1 MTQRARHRW
10 NQRTPPPRLRWMQL
24 HRPRSVAVTT
34 ALVAALGLAM
44 TGCGSRTNNVATP
57 VVTAVGANF
66 ASLSPL
72 EICGL
77 FDEPAVNRTFDYSFD
92 SVDGMAPEYSIDQF
106 GASCGFDATSDGFQG
121 DRLSVKW
128 FVGAPTVAD
137 GHFRQW
143 PYGVQE
149 GQKRTSA
156 TIDGHAATVFIN
168 NETTSVQTMLA
179 NRVLSVET
187 FTDNDS
193 RKARLTQ
200 QSMAFMKM
208 LITSTSSLQP
218 GPLPADDGPV
228 PQLFE
233 MTPGQV
239 CSLLR
244 DSTVATLAS
253 NSMSRAQPGPDAYDT
268 MAVEP
273 HMVSCTKGRS
283 KVAVAITDYA
293 SGQFPD
299 TRIGG
304 LPARWSTML
313 VDEADPRSQ
322 RLPVEVMS
330 TRTADDTAEERLV
343 SLTVDS
349 TNDTPEI
356 RALLQGGMEHLLDE
370 LNQRLPTPLVNAPA

>member
-1 MTQRARHRW
+1 M
-10 NQRTPPPRLRWMQL
+10 
-24 HRPRSVAVTT
+24 
-34 ALVAALGLAM
+34 AALGLAM
-44 TGCGSRTNNVATP
+44 TGCGSRTTNVATSA
-57 VVTAVGANF
+57 VTAVGANF
-66 ASLSPL
+66 TSLSPL
-72 EICGL
+72 EICRL
-77 FDEPAVNRTFDYSFD
+77 FDEPTVNGAFDYSFD
-92 SVDGMAPEYSIDQF
+92 SVDGMAAEYSIDQF
-106 GASCGFDATSDGFQG
+106 GASCGFDATADGFQG

-137 GHFRQW
+137 GHFTQW

-149 GQKRTSA
+149 GQKRTST
-156 TIDGHAATVFIN
+156 TIDGHPATVFIAD
-168 NETTSVQTMLA
+168 ETTSVQTMLA
-179 NRVLSVET
+179 DRVLSVET

-193 RKARLTQ
+193 RKRRLSE
-200 QSMAFMKM
+200 QSIAFMKM
-208 LITSTSSLQP
+208 LITATSSLQP
-218 GPLPADDGPV
+218 RPLPAADAPV

-273 HMVSCTKGRS
+273 HMVSCTKGHS
-283 KVAVAITDYA
+283 KVAVAITDSA

-313 VDEADPRSQ
+313 VDEADPHSQ

-330 TRTADDTAEERLV
+330 TRTADDTAQERLV

-356 RALLQGGMEHLLDE
+356 RALLQEEMEHL
-370 LNQRLPTPLVNAPA
+370 AK